1 MKDIIV
7 TFKNSFHL
15 KYLYEIFTD
24 KIAWWLILR
33 FFISQGWVE
42 VQIKQE
48 ANETRL
54 IVSSL
59 LKLVGHKGARFTLKD
74 AIKFQCTYY
83 FLLTHV
89 PPLDADSNVQL
100 GLRFLRGKPRV
111 PSNFLG
117 RVFRENGNTSK
128 AFYIKLETSLFD
140 QPFRRFYCT
149 IISNLFEVLL

>member
-74 AIKFQCTYY
+74 AIKFQCTII
-83 FLLTHV
+83 
-89 PPLDADSNVQL
+89 
-100 GLRFLRGKPRV
+100 
-111 PSNFLG
+111 
-117 RVFRENGNTSK
+117 
-128 AFYIKLETSLFD
+128 FY
-140 QPFRRFYCT
+140 
-149 IISNLFEVLL
+149 